1 MAAVSGRLLPAEIR
15 CPSGNF
21 AAHYEIMAM
30 IIVEGAVGGSDWTNE
45 RIRKMTRIE
54 FSDDEATMM
63 RGILETY
70 LHDLTSEIAS
80 TESLS
85 FREDLKKQKVFIMDM
100 LGRMTR
106 LAA

>member
-1 MAAVSGRLLPAEIR
+1 
-15 CPSGNF
+15 
-21 AAHYEIMAM
+21 
-30 IIVEGAVGGSDWTNE
+30 WTNE

-54 FSDDEATMM
+54 FSDDEANMM

-80 TESLS
+80 TENLS

-100 LGRMTR
+100 LGRLTG